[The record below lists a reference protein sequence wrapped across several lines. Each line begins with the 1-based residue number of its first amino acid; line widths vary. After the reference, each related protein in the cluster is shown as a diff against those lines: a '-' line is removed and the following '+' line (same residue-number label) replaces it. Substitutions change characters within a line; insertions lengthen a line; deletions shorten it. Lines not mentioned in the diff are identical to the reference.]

1 MIARSCG
8 PTRLARLARV
18 ACMAALAA
26 CVAFPAAAS
35 AKQQAKYI
43 FLFIGDG
50 MGFPQR
56 TVAEQ
61 FQGKPLV
68 MNTFPVQGIAATD
81 AVDRFITDS
90 GAAATSLASGVK
102 TLVEKIGV
110 NANLKP
116 VKTVAEMAKE
126 NGMKVAILSSVSID
140 HATPA
145 CFYAHVPSRGG
156 YHEID
161 MALPNSGFDFFGGGD
176 MRDPDGASAKKKDPS
191 YQPLGDAVALAKE
204 KGYKLITDKKE
215 FMALKPSDG
224 KVIAWNDWR
233 QDAGALPYQIDTR
246 GEDINI
252 AEFTGKAIEMVD
264 NPKGFFMMV
273 EGGKIDWA
281 CHANDAASAIKD
293 TQIFDE
299 AVQKAVDFAK
309 KHPNDTLILVAG
321 DHECG
326 GLTLG
331 YAGTKYD
338 TDFEVLG
345 SQKISFQK
353 FDDETFK
360 DFSGDFDAAKA
371 LITENFGLKFEGD
384 PKKDVMVLSE
394 YQIKQLQDA
403 FEATK
408 LDKKELK
415 KEETYALYGGYNPL
429 GVAVTHILNQ
439 KAGLSWTSFS
449 HTGVPISVSAMGPGS
464 EKFTG
469 AYHLADIALKTM
481 EVMGNPGKPVVME
494 STAAASPEVVP
505 AAVAAK

>member
-1 MIARSCG
+1 MIARFPG
-8 PTRLARLARV
+8 MTRLARVVCMTALAV
-18 ACMAALAA
+18 CMALP
-26 CVAFPAAAS
+26 VAAAP

-43 FLFIGDG
+43 FMFIGDG
-50 MGFPQR
+50 MGIPQR
-56 TVAEQ
+56 TAAEQ
-61 FQGKPLV
+61 FQGKPLA
-68 MNTFPVQGIAATD
+68 MNTFPVQGIASTD

-90 GAAATSLASGVK
+90 GAAATSMASGVK
-102 TLVEKIGV
+102 TL
-110 NANLKP
+110 
-116 VKTVAEMAKE
+116 AEMARDR
-126 NGMKVAILSSVSID
+126 GMKVAILSSVSID

-161 MALPNSGFDFFGGGD
+161 IALANSGFDFFGGGG
-176 MRDPDGASAKKKDPS
+176 MRDPDGARAKKKDES
-191 YQPLGDAVALAKE
+191 FQPLGDAVAIAKE
-204 KGYKLITDKKE
+204 KGYKIITNKQD

-224 KVIAWNDWR
+224 KVIAWNDWQ

-246 GEDINI
+246 DEDINI
-252 AEFTGKAIEMVD
+252 AEFTEKAIEMVD

-281 CHANDAASAIKD
+281 CHANDAAAAIHD
-293 TQIFDE
+293 TLVFDQ

-345 SQKISFQK
+345 AQKISFQK
-353 FDDETFK
+353 FDDDIFK
-360 DFSGDFDAAKA
+360 DFQGDFEAAKA
-371 LITENFGLKFEGD
+371 LITEHFGLKFEGD
-384 PKKDVMVLSE
+384 AQKDVLVLSE
-394 YQIKQLQDA
+394 YQIKLLQDA

-408 LDKKELK
+408 MGKKERDAN
-415 KEETYALYGGYNPL
+415 EETYVLYGGYNPL
-429 GVAVTHILNQ
+429 GVAVTHVLNQ

-449 HTGVPISVSAMGPGS
+449 HTGVPISVSAMGPGA

-469 AYHLADIALKTM
+469 SYHLADIALRTM
-481 EVMGNPGKPVVME
+481 EVMGEPGKPVIME
-494 STAAASPEVVP
+494 SATAMAPVAVP
-505 AAVAAK
+505 ATVAVK

>member
-1 MIARSCG
+1 MIARFPG
-8 PTRLARLARV
+8 MTRLARV
-18 ACMAALAA
+18 VCMAALAVCMA
-26 CVAFPAAAS
+26 LPVAAAP

-50 MGFPQR
+50 MGIPQR
-56 TVAEQ
+56 TAAEQ
-61 FQGKPLV
+61 FQGKPLA

-90 GAAATSLASGVK
+90 GAAATSMASGVK

-110 NANLKP
+110 NAALKP
-116 VKTVAEMAKE
+116 VKTVAEMARDR
-126 NGMKVAILSSVSID
+126 GMKVAILSSVSID

-161 MALPNSGFDFFGGGD
+161 IALANSGFDFFGGGD
-176 MRDPDGASAKKKDPS
+176 MRDPDGARAKKKDES
-191 YQPLGDAVALAKE
+191 FQPLGDAVAIAKE
-204 KGYKLITDKKE
+204 NGYKIITNKQD
-215 FMALKPSDG
+215 FMALKPGDG

-246 GEDINI
+246 DEDINI
-252 AEFTGKAIEMVD
+252 AEFTEKAIEMVD

-281 CHANDAASAIKD
+281 CHANDAAAAIHD
-293 TQIFDE
+293 TLVFDQ
-299 AVQKAVDFAK
+299 AIQKAVDFAK
-309 KHPNDTLILVAG
+309 KHPEETLILVAG

-345 SQKISFQK
+345 AQKISFQK
-353 FDDETFK
+353 FDDDIFK
-360 DFSGDFDAAKA
+360 DFQGDFEAAKA
-371 LITENFGLKFEGD
+371 LITEHFGLKFEGD
-384 PKKDVMVLSE
+384 AQKDVLVLSE
-394 YQIKQLQDA
+394 YQIKLLQDA

-408 LDKKELK
+408 MGKKERDAN
-415 KEETYALYGGYNPL
+415 EETYVLYGGYNPL
-429 GVAVTHILNQ
+429 GVAVTHVLNQ

-449 HTGVPISVSAMGPGS
+449 HTGVPISVSALGAGA

-469 AYHLADIALKTM
+469 SYHLADIALRTM
-481 EVMGNPGKPVVME
+481 EVMGEPGKPVIME
-494 STAAASPEVVP
+494 SATAVAPVAVP
-505 AAVAAK
+505 AAVAVK